1 MKRRTNAVA
10 LVTALGVVGL
20 TACGSGGGESDA
32 EKKDVTLVTHQ
43 SFEVSRDVLKEF
55 ERESGYR
62 VKVLRAGDAGAAVNQ
77 AVLSKGR
84 PQGDVFFGVDNAML
98 SKALDEG
105 VFAPHKTKG
114 LHKVPD
120 ELRLDAGQNRVT
132 PIDTGD
138 VCVNFD
144 RSYFRDKDIEPP
156 STLDDLVKPEY
167 KDLLVVQNAATSS
180 PGLSFLLAT
189 VGKYGEDGWQSY
201 WKKLRSNGVAMVDGW
216 EQAYNDRFT
225 GSASGREKGDR
236 PLVVSYASSPPAEVH
251 YSEGKAPKEGPTGV
265 AEGTCFRQIEFAG
278 LLEGAGNTEGG
289 KALLDF
295 LLTEEFQEDLPLN
308 MFVRPVHEDAELPEV
323 FTRYGVEIDE
333 PHNVAPERI
342 AENRDRW
349 VKQWTSLL
357 K

>member
-1 MKRRTNAVA
+1 MKRTSAVA
-10 LVTALGVVGL
+10 LVTTLGVVGL
-20 TACGSGGGESDA
+20 TACGSEGGDSGDQ
-32 EKKDVTLVTHQ
+32 KKTVTLVTHQ
-43 SFEVSRDVLKEF
+43 SFEVSKDVLKEF
-55 ERESGYR
+55 TRQSGYQ
-62 VKVLRAGDAGAAVNQ
+62 VKVLRSGDAGAAVNQ
-77 AVLSKGR
+77 AVLSKGK
-84 PQGDVFFGVDNAML
+84 PQGDVFFGVDNSML

-105 VFAPHKTKG
+105 IFAPHKAKG

-120 ELRLDAGQNRVT
+120 HLRLDAGQNRVT

-138 VCVNFD
+138 VCVNYD
-144 RSYFRDKDIEPP
+144 RAYFRDKDIEPP
-156 STLDDLVKPEY
+156 SSLKDLVKPEY

-180 PGLSFLLAT
+180 PGLAFLLAT
-189 VGKYGEDGWQSY
+189 VGKFGEDGWQSY
-201 WKKLRSNGVAMVDGW
+201 WKKLKANGVDMVDGW

-225 GSASGREKGDR
+225 GSASGKKKGDR
-236 PLVVSYASSPPAEVH
+236 PLVVSYASSPPAEVF

-278 LLEGAGNTEGG
+278 LLDGAGNTEGG
-289 KALLDF
+289 KELLDF
-295 LLTEEFQEDLPLN
+295 LLSQEFQEDMPLN

-333 PHNVAPERI
+333 PHTVEPKRI
-342 AENRDRW
+342 AEQREQW